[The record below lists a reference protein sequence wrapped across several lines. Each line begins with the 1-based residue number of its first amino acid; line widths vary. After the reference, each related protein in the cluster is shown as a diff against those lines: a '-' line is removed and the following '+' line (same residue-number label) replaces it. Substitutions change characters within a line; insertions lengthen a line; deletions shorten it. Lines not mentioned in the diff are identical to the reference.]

1 MNEHFKHQ
9 AEQFMNAAKEAKI
22 PEQVQVLATETVAK
36 SREAFDQMAGTMKGQ
51 AKAVE
56 ELMLTTQA
64 GAKTIGAKLVDNT
77 MSNAQAAFDAAE
89 AMAKCR
95 SLAEFAQVQASFMQ
109 KQFAVAGAQTKE
121 IVELSA
127 GIARQAFESAGMAAA
142 KPFDGA
148 KKKAR

>member
-95 SLAEFAQVQASFMQ
+95 SLGEFAQVQASFMQ

-142 KPFDGA
+142 KPFDGT